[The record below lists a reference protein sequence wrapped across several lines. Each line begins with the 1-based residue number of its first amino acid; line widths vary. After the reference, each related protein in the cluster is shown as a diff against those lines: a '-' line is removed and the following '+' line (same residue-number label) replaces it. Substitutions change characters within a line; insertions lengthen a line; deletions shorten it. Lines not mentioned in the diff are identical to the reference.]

1 MGRGKPVCE
10 ELRKRIVCGVDAGK
24 SSYQISKDL
33 ILPRSTVQSIIQHY
47 KKNRTTSCLKKTGRP
62 RITSA
67 VENRIL
73 KKIIKK
79 NRRARAAELTVQW
92 KDMIHKDVSV
102 DTCKR
107 VLKRMGYGFYT
118 DKEKPLL
125 TAIQKKKRH
134 YWKQKF
140 KAAHEDLTLEDRSRS
155 GRPAEWGIEVTR
167 EAVENQPSTSTRQ
180 LSDSLGPSKDA
191 IYPHLKSLGH
201 RSYHCPTTPKP
212 PKSPITNCTFC
223 KKPGHS
229 ENDCFAKARSGPH
242 KQNVNLCSERVG
254 DAVNNDITTA
264 VVQDIPVDVLIDSG
278 VINISLISSDALKYF
293 SCNAKPTNCALKGLS
308 NQEIVARS
316 YVNLTFEFS
325 EIAIEADLVV
335 VPSNCISFP
344 IIIGTDILN
353 REGITYLRTKDKQCL
368 TRSINVV
375 SNADVNRATNEIKIN
390 TPLFG
395 EELNP

>member
-1 MGRGKPVCE
+1 MTLIVIRGTN
-10 ELRKRIVCGVDAGK
+10 DA
-24 SSYQISKDL
+24 Q
-33 ILPRSTVQSIIQHY
+33 V
-47 KKNRTTSCLKKTGRP
+47 
-62 RITSA
+62 
-67 VENRIL
+67 
-73 KKIIKK
+73 
-79 NRRARAAELTVQW
+79 RAAAANADLSSET
-92 KDMIHKDVSV
+92 IVSF
-102 DTCKR
+102 
-107 VLKRMGYGFYT
+107 LSIYQ
-118 DKEKPLL
+118 KP
-125 TAIQKKKRH
+125 
-134 YWKQKF
+134 
-140 KAAHEDLTLEDRSRS
+140 DR
-155 GRPAEWGIEVTR
+155 EV
-167 EAVENQPSTSTRQ
+167 STSTHNSHKSKNRIVRPKKFSSNRPP
-180 LSDSLGPSKDA
+180 LSNQICLNCKQP
-191 IYPHLKSLGH
+191 GH